1 MKNNDTMMKVD
12 ETKNGRKKLMKTN
25 PGSGKN
31 IWTFTVSCWNMRN
44 HDCKPVHVCMHACKH
59 VCMCVWMHVCMYVCM
74 YASMHACMHVHMH
87 ACMCEWMHACMLA
100 CMYVCMHECMYAGN
114 AEGEENR
121 ANGISKSIKRSLSIL
136 IAINL
141 K

>member
-12 ETKNGRKKLMKTN
+12 EIKNGRKKLMKTN

-44 HDCKPVHVCMHACKH
+44 HDCKPVHVCMHACMQACMY
-59 VCMCVWMHVCMYVCM
+59 VCMNACMHVCMYVCM
-74 YASMHACMHVHMH
+74 QACMHVCMYTCMH
-87 ACMCEWMHACMLA
+87 VCVNECMLA
-100 CMYVCMHECMYAGN
+100 CLHVCMHECMYAGN

-121 ANGISKSIKRSLSIL
+121 ANGI
-136 IAINL
+136 
-141 K
+141 